1 MQEQDWFFVVEEN
14 KFKEQSMKLVFPKGL
29 PVLLIRKSGNEI
41 YAVSDKCSHMACP
54 LRGGTLDGYVL
65 KCPCHDWRF
74 DIRTGE
80 FLDAP
85 EIRIP
90 VYKCKIEEG
99 GLFINLEG
107 SSQ

>member
-1 MQEQDWFFVVEEN
+1 MQEQGWYFVTEEN

-74 DIRTGE
+74 DIRTGA

-85 EIRIP
+85 EICLPR
-90 VYKCKIEEG
+90 YEWKLSDGYIEIKAV
-99 GLFINLEG
+99 L
-107 SSQ
+107 